1 MREGAF
7 SAGHK
12 GLRPRQ
18 ASVGCRTGAAEG
30 LTLSFISSRKAIN
43 PSTSRL
49 SAIPQIIKPVAISGR
64 SVSHC
69 VARSIAHSHHASP
82 PEEHQKRD
90 RSNTDDNR
98 SRHRDSGRFIDVVHQ
113 VLQFQLRGYSR
124 DRGLASHT
132 VVGSARRR
140 SPPATERSSLPSRRC
155 LPNRHPRRYR
165 LISHP
170 LCASASSP
178 G

>member
-18 ASVGCRTGAAEG
+18 AVGCRTGAAEG

-82 PEEHQKRD
+82 P
-90 RSNTDDNR
+90 RSTR
-98 SRHRDSGRFIDVVHQ
+98 SVTAAIQ
-113 VLQFQLRGYSR
+113 TI
-124 DRGLASHT
+124 T
-132 VVGSARRR
+132 VA
-140 SPPATERSSLPSRRC
+140 ATEIAAGLLTLSIRFYNSNC
-155 LPNRHPRRYR
+155 EG
-165 LISHP
+165 IQGI
-170 LCASASSP
+170 A